1 MRHRKKG
8 LKLGRNTKKRQ
19 ALFKGLARSL
29 ILKEAIL
36 TTEAKAKAVKGLVD
50 KLISRAQKGSLSSR
64 RQLLAFLPDKTA
76 VHKLFDDIAPRTKKR
91 LSGFTRLIRVG
102 RRVGDNAM
110 MARLEL
116 VDKAP
121 PKAKTKGRTLKGK
134 TAKRSGQP
142 ERSEGRSDLKVKSAT
157 PQAPEEKTER
167 RGLFAR
173 YLKKAGRQKH

>member
-19 ALFKGLARSL
+19 ALFKGLTRSL

-36 TTEAKAKAVKGLVD
+36 TTEAKAKAFKGLVD

-121 PKAKTKGRTLKGK
+121 PKAKTKRQTLKK
-134 TAKRSGQP
+134 K
-142 ERSEGRSDLKVKSAT
+142 KKKAT
-157 PQAPEEKTER
+157 KKKEAAGGAAGPPR
-167 RGLFAR
+167 RGGGKVR
-173 YLKKAGRQKH
+173 P